1 MQTNQVVYI
10 VEEAQLE
17 FEPNKSFKN
26 LKNLS
31 NKNRDKEISNQAQQ
45 LNSQTLGKKV
55 SLYCWSHWQ
64 RRSKSREKATREKM
78 KTAGMAHWVLQQL
91 LAKEPVTTSAERKRK
106 ERKKSNGN
114 KVSLGQKL
122 NLTKKKANLLLVGS
136 R

>member
-55 SLYCWSHWQ
+55 SLYC
-64 RRSKSREKATREKM
+64 
-78 KTAGMAHWVLQQL
+78 
-91 LAKEPVTTSAERKRK
+91 
-106 ERKKSNGN
+106 
-114 KVSLGQKL
+114 
-122 NLTKKKANLLLVGS
+122 
-136 R
+136 